1 MAISEEE
8 RHALYNR
15 LQAVLGDHE
24 AATLMEHLPP
34 VGWADVAT
42 KRDLEMLERSLG
54 ERIEALG
61 TQLRTEMQSL
71 QHRFEGTLARETS
84 ALHQEIAAVR
94 GEVSQQLRTFVAAN
108 VGIMAT
114 LVSLTFAAV
123 RLG

>member
-42 KRDLEMLERSLG
+42 KRDLDTLERV
-54 ERIEALG
+54 
-61 TQLRTEMQSL
+61 LRTEMQSL
-71 QHRFEGTLARETS
+71 EHRFEGALARE
-84 ALHQEIAAVR
+84 IGAVR
-94 GEVSQQLRTFVAAN
+94 GEMSHQLRTFLAAN

-123 RLG
+123 RVG

>member
-42 KRDLEMLERSLG
+42 KRDLDTLERV
-54 ERIEALG
+54 
-61 TQLRTEMQSL
+61 LRTEMQSL
-71 QHRFEGTLARETS
+71 EHRFEGTLARETS

-94 GEVSQQLRTFVAAN
+94 GEMSQQLRTFLAAN